1 VGVRSPS
8 WAWGNIAEN
17 LSRISRV
24 VQRLIRSGYNQSTA
38 PVSPHIQHDRGAFPE
53 DRLVTFPDDE
63 RILTSLHSADDLV
76 QAGLNGRISRRGLI
90 VRARDLGLAAGVTA
104 ILLNATGLSARAAD
118 KALVTDG
125 KKTKPAGKEVKDGQ
139 ITVGVVGSIDTLNPY
154 TTNLYAQGFDVLS
167 GVMDGLVGYDSRQRL
182 KPVLAEGY
190 SISDDG
196 LTYTFKIRPNVAFQN
211 GDLLTAKDVVA
222 SWQMIMNKELPV
234 WSRLGWDKIASI
246 DTPDDRT
253 AVVKTAQLFAPFL
266 SSIAAG
272 QFTNCAICPASELEK
287 GLDAFRERFD
297 TKPIGTG
304 PFRVKSVR
312 QSEIILERY
321 AKHWAGNPRLERITV
336 RIYKDY
342 AEQLAALAAG
352 EIQVANRTG
361 TPGSQNVAD
370 ALAIPSAS
378 VFQFPGLTWG
388 HLDLKNVSYLMDT
401 RVRQALDYAT
411 PKDEIIKQVLN
422 GHAQVAAADQ
432 APGSWAYS
440 QPLRPRD
447 LDYDR
452 ASSLMERAGF
462 KRSGDGKLV
471 KDGDRFEIDLWG
483 EEGDAQAEPILH
495 VIAASWAKIGVSCRV
510 NLAPAAELWGPT
522 GYQFTDRMTAGYY
535 RWANVN
541 DPDDMFY
548 WHSSQIPTHPGGAGG
563 NVPAFFNEYSF
574 QSQIDDLTSRAAAET
589 DPIQRKTLYLE
600 IQDLLHEQVP
610 AIFLFWD
617 YNYSAAATTL
627 GNYLPN
633 AYTYLL
639 WNAREWYL
647 ASGT

>member
-1 VGVRSPS
+1 MRLSARNLTTDPS
-8 WAWGNIAEN
+8 TLNPEPVA
-17 LSRISRV
+17 
-24 VQRLIRSGYNQSTA
+24 GYNQSTA
-38 PVSPHIQHDRGAFPE
+38 LSSPHIQCMAGSHPE
-53 DRLVTFPDDE
+53 DLLVTIPDDE
-63 RILTSLHSADDLV
+63 RILTSLHSADDLLR
-76 QAGLNGRISRRGLI
+76 AGLNGRISRRGLI
-90 VRARDLGLAAGVTA
+90 ARSRDLGLAAGVTA
-104 ILLNATGLSARAAD
+104 ILLNATGLSVRAD
-118 KALVTDG
+118 TLVTDG

-139 ITVGVVGSIDTLNPY
+139 ITAGVVGSIDTLNPY

-190 SISDDG
+190 TISDDG
-196 LTYTFKIRPNVAFQN
+196 LTYTFTMRPNVLFQN
-211 GDLLTAKDVVA
+211 GDKLTPQDVVA

-246 DTPDDRT
+246 DVPDDKT

-266 SSIAAG
+266 SSISAG
-272 QFTNCAICPASELEK
+272 QFTTCAICPKSELDK
-287 GLDAFRERFD
+287 GVDAIRERFD
-297 TKPIGTG
+297 PKPIGTG
-304 PFRVKSVR
+304 PFRIKSVS
-312 QSEIILERY
+312 QKEIVLERY
-321 AKHWAGNPRLERITV
+321 GKHWAGNPRLERITI
-336 RIYKDY
+336 RIYADY
-342 AEQLAALAAG
+342 AAQLAALAAG

-361 TPGSQNVAD
+361 TPGSQNVDDSLMVAG
-370 ALAIPSAS
+370 ASA
-378 VFQFPGLTWG
+378 FQFPGLTWG

-411 PKDEIIKQVLN
+411 PKADIIKTVLN
-422 GHAQVAAADQ
+422 GYAQIGAADQ

-440 QPLRPRD
+440 QSLRPRP
-447 LDYDR
+447 LDYEK
-452 ASSLMERAGF
+452 ASALMERAGF
-462 KRSGDGKLV
+462 RLNSRNQLV
-471 KDGDRFEIDLWG
+471 KDGERFEIDLWG
-483 EEGDAQAEPILH
+483 EKGDSQAESILQM
-495 VIAASWAKIGVSCRV
+495 IAESWARIGLSCRV

-574 QSQIDDLTSRAAAET
+574 QSEIDDLTSRAAAET
-589 DPIQRKTLYLE
+589 DVVLRKSLYLQ

-617 YNYSAAATTL
+617 YNYSAAAATI
-627 GNYLPN
+627 GNYLPS
-633 AYTYLL
+633 AYTYML

-647 ASGT
+647 AQSQ